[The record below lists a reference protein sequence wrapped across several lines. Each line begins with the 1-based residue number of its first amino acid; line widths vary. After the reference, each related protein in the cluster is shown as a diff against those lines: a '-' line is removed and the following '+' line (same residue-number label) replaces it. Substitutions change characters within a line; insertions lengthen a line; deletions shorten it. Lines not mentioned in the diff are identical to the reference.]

1 MTSSNKRAEV
11 YASWRNRLTDL
22 SVSPSELATSSQ
34 DKIEE
39 IYRQF
44 SFLWHCYIAHTHT
57 RLYKA
62 VYYRKKSILIIECL
76 NYKSFSNL
84 CGVAEWLIISGLNV
98 ILPCASSFIKYNI
111 HVCHVVLWMLD
122 LMNCHGQ

>member
-1 MTSSNKRAEV
+1 MTFPIKRAEV
-11 YASWRNRLTDL
+11 YASWLNTLPDL
-22 SVSPSELATSSQ
+22 SVSPSDLATSSQ

-39 IYRQF
+39 IFRKV
-44 SFLWHCYIAHTHT
+44 SFPWHCYIAPTHI

-62 VYYRKKSILIIECL
+62 VYYRKKSILTIEYL

-84 CGVAEWLIISGLNV
+84 CGVADWFIISGLSA